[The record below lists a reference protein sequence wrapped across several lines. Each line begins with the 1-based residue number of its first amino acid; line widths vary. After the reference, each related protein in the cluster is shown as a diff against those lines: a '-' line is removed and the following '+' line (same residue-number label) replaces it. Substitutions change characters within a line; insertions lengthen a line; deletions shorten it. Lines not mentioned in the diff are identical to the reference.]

1 MTLRHPPTRNH
12 PHCVLQRT
20 HLNYVSRNITILMA
34 TRIATSHF
42 TFNCF
47 WTNRQRKGTLFHT
60 QSTILQS
67 IISCCVPPSRIQHNH
82 QNICTFHL
90 LLLEGSFGICPIKS
104 ALWSIRSL
112 FNAIQQIPLLYYYP
126 RPLVSIIDLS
136 LAPTCDSFALAKNYC
151 RGPIILLLLF
161 IELCGRHDT
170 GEVFNSIPSP
180 IVGHLS
186 VAHQINY
193 SVFVTTKPTTA
204 AVIRFA
210 KEEKLISRNSLLLL
224 QHLQGL
230 PSIPLLPTWLPLDD
244 NQMVRCARLHKSKAG
259 LVCPGDE
266 PFLYASSLLR

>member
-1 MTLRHPPTRNH
+1 MW
-12 PHCVLQRT
+12 
-20 HLNYVSRNITILMA
+20 A
-34 TRIATSHF
+34 TRH
-42 TFNCF
+42 
-47 WTNRQRKGTLFHT
+47 WR
-60 QSTILQS
+60 
-67 IISCCVPPSRIQHNH
+67 
-82 QNICTFHL
+82 
-90 LLLEGSFGICPIKS
+90 
-104 ALWSIRSL
+104 
-112 FNAIQQIPLLYYYP
+112 
-126 RPLVSIIDLS
+126 
-136 LAPTCDSFALAKNYC
+136 
-151 RGPIILLLLF
+151 
-161 IELCGRHDT
+161 
-170 GEVFNSIPSP
+170 VFNSILSP

-266 PFLYASSLLR
+266 PFLYASSVVSAEVKIEIQRDGVSIEHCPRDNGPTGVTESGRRW